1 VTSSDHVGTI
11 GDNADRVGSI
21 GGHAVRVAAIAGN
34 TMREAI
40 RSKVL
45 YTLLFFAVLLIGT
58 GVLLST
64 LTYAESERI
73 LQSVGLAA
81 IRLFGA
87 AIAIFVGI
95 GLIHREVERRTIY
108 TILSKPIS
116 RAEFLLGK
124 YLGLVATIWLQVAIM
139 GIAFVIVSL
148 LAGAPLTV
156 QHAMA
161 LGLTAVELALLVAM
175 ATLFSSFTTPMLAAL
190 FTVGLYVLGH
200 LSRDLRDLGASSDVA
215 SVRMAAGALHRMLPD
230 LESFNLTTQALH
242 ALPVPGSEVLF
253 ATLYGAGYS
262 ALLLLLAVVVF
273 ERRDFK

>member
-1 VTSSDHVGTI
+1 MISPVRI
-11 GDNADRVGSI
+11 G
-21 GGHAVRVAAIAGN
+21 AIAEN

-58 GVLLST
+58 GVLLAT
-64 LTYAESERI
+64 LTYVESERI

-87 AIAIFVGI
+87 AIAIFIGI

-124 YLGLVATIWLQVAIM
+124 YLGLVATVWLQVAIM
-139 GIAFVIVSL
+139 GAAFAAVSL

-156 QHAMA
+156 QHAIA
-161 LGLTAVELALLVAM
+161 LGLAGVELAVIVAL

-190 FTVGLYVLGH
+190 FTTGLYAIGH
-200 LSRDLRDLGASSDVA
+200 LSRDLRDLGARSDA
-215 SVRMAAGALHRMLPD
+215 ESVRTAALTLYRLLPD
-230 LESFNLTTQALH
+230 LETFNLTTQALH
-242 ALPVPGSEVLF
+242 SQPVPGSQVIF
-253 ATLYGAGYS
+253 ALLYGAGYS
-262 ALLLLLAVVVF
+262 ALVLLLAVTVF
-273 ERRDFK
+273 DRRDFK

>member
-1 VTSSDHVGTI
+1 MSPARLG
-11 GDNADRVGSI
+11 AL
-21 GGHAVRVAAIAGN
+21 AAN

-40 RSKVL
+40 RSRVL

-64 LTYAESERI
+64 LSYVESERI

-95 GLIHREVERRTIY
+95 GLIHSEVERRTIY

-139 GIAFVIVSL
+139 GLAFAGVSL
-148 LAGAPLTV
+148 LAGAPLTQ
-156 QHAMA
+156 QHALEICLA
-161 LGLTAVELALLVAM
+161 AVELALIVAF
-175 ATLFSSFTTPMLAAL
+175 ATFFSCFTTPMLAAF
-190 FTVGLYVLGH
+190 FTAGLYVLGH
-200 LSRDLRDLGASSDVA
+200 LSRDLRDLGAGSDVE
-215 SVRMAAGALHRMLPD
+215 SVRLVALTLHRLLPD

-242 ALPVPGSEVLF
+242 ALPVPGSEVVF
-253 ATLYGAGYS
+253 ALLYGAGYS
-262 ALLLLLAVVVF
+262 ALLLVLAVVVF

>member
-1 VTSSDHVGTI
+1 MISPT
-11 GDNADRVGSI
+11 RVS
-21 GGHAVRVAAIAGN
+21 ALAAN

-64 LTYAESERI
+64 LSYVEGQRI

-87 AIAIFVGI
+87 AIAISVGI

-116 RAEFLLGK
+116 RGEFLLGK

-139 GIAFVIVSL
+139 GAAFAAVSL
-148 LAGAPLTV
+148 LAGAPLTL
-156 QHAMA
+156 QHGQALVLAAM
-161 LGLTAVELALLVAM
+161 ELALVVAF

-190 FTVGLYVLGH
+190 FTTGLYLVGH
-200 LSRDLRDLGASSDVA
+200 LSRDLRDIGSRSEMEAVRFIVA
-215 SVRMAAGALHRMLPD
+215 GLHRVLPD
-230 LESFNLTTQALH
+230 LETFNLTTQALH
-242 ALPVPGSEVLF
+242 ALPVPPGEVLF
-253 ATLYGAGYS
+253 AVLYGAGYS
-262 ALLLLLAVVVF
+262 ALLLLFAVVVF

>member
-1 VTSSDHVGTI
+1 MMSPVRVGTI
-11 GDNADRVGSI
+11 
-21 GGHAVRVAAIAGN
+21 AAN

-40 RSKVL
+40 RSRVL

-64 LTYAESERI
+64 LTYVESERI

-124 YLGLVATIWLQVAIM
+124 YLGLVATIWLQVVIM
-139 GIAFVIVSL
+139 GLAFAAVSW
-148 LAGAPLTV
+148 LAAAPLTA

-161 LGLTAVELALLVAM
+161 LGLTAVELAVIVAL

-190 FTVGLYVLGH
+190 FTTGLYVLGH
-200 LSRDLRDLGASSDVA
+200 LSRDLRDLGAHSEVQ
-215 SVRMAAGALHRMLPD
+215 SVRLAASALHRLLPD

-242 ALPVPGSEVLF
+242 ALPVPGSDVVV
-253 ATLYGAGYS
+253 ATLYGAGYA
-262 ALLLLLAVVVF
+262 ALLLVLAVVVF
-273 ERRDFK
+273 DRRDFK

>member
-1 VTSSDHVGTI
+1 MISPL
-11 GDNADRVGSI
+11 RVL
-21 GGHAVRVAAIAGN
+21 VLAAN

-40 RSKVL
+40 RSRVL

-64 LTYAESERI
+64 LTYVESERI

-116 RAEFLLGK
+116 RCEFLLGK
-124 YLGLVATIWLQVAIM
+124 FLGLVAIIWVQIGIM
-139 GIAFVIVSL
+139 GAAFAAVSW
-148 LAGAPLTV
+148 LAGAPLTH
-156 QHAMA
+156 QIALA
-161 LGLTAVELALLVAM
+161 LGLTAVELAVIVAF

-190 FTVGLYVLGH
+190 FTTGLYVLGH
-200 LSRDLRDLGASSDVA
+200 LSRDLRDLGTRSQDDG
-215 SVRMAAGALHRMLPD
+215 VRFMAATLHRILPD

-242 ALPVPGSEVLF
+242 ALPVSAHEVGL
-253 ATLYGAGYS
+253 ALAYGAGYCGV
-262 ALLLLLAVVVF
+262 LLVLAVVVF
-273 ERRDFK
+273 DRRDFK